1 MKSSIRYEL
10 VRIAETLVRLNLYFI
25 AKKRLWNKEYDI
37 ERDFMN
43 SDILRLLVNHYGT
56 TDLFKHCSNEI
67 QIQKFL
73 QRNLGFFLSPPLDGA
88 ESLNRW
94 LIIQLPMKS
103 RFKVSKAIE
112 REPQEFDTWGLRR
125 A

>member
-1 MKSSIRYEL
+1 MEQQIYLSIVVMRSRY
-10 VRIAETLVRLNLYFI
+10 
-25 AKKRLWNKEYDI
+25 K
-37 ERDFMN
+37 N
-43 SDILRLLVNHYGT
+43 SYKGIWA
-56 TDLFKHCSNEI
+56 
-67 QIQKFL
+67 
-73 QRNLGFFLSPPLDGA
+73 FFLSPPLDGA